1 MDGGAVVY
9 EGPIGGSVA
18 TGDDGADMG
27 DDESRVCSCGRVGVD
42 NRLAETVA
50 IYREVFVNTFFEV
63 LAQVEASYS
72 DEIAQEAK
80 PHREKLRVELA
91 ASLQTMQTVL
101 NLTGLRL
108 AEKLS
113 PG

>member
-1 MDGGAVVY
+1 MDGGALVY
-9 EGPIGGSVA
+9 EGPIGASVA
-18 TGDDGADMG
+18 SGDDSGDMG
-27 DDESRVCSCGRVGVD
+27 DDEDRLCSFGRVGVD

-50 IYREVFVNTFFEV
+50 TYREVFVNSFYEV
-63 LAQVEASYS
+63 LAEVESAYS
-72 DEIAQEAK
+72 DEIAQEPK